1 MSETIRNDTN
11 PNTNPGTA
19 NNVTNITVLAAP
31 RVLSF
36 ISQETLRYDS
46 QGLETG
52 GILVGSWLDN
62 DTVYLVGATGSG
74 PMAEHAQY
82 SFAVDTDYANAE
94 LTRLRQ
100 SFPGSDYVGEW
111 HKHPATLERPSS
123 GDLMTARQLLADP
136 DYPVRLINPIT
147 TVKNHQAFCHFFY
160 LDRDLPDFVRLQE
173 HGRLEAENDN
183 EPWEDGSTIYHA
195 NIVMVP
201 KAGTVPPAQ
210 PAKSPQP
217 AAANSLLAAPNPFT
231 GEATDIDS
239 QTLKNFANTYF
250 DPPPPVRPAPNQ
262 YFEPVPPARL
272 APNYSGNPVPPPR
285 PAPNQYFDPMPP
297 ARLASIYQGNQ
308 NEPFFDPVPPARLN
322 PNYSGYKVNPA
333 NLSDDADETIAFRS
347 LSQPKP
353 VRSSNTLLYIVI
365 GLFLLFAVLLTLYFL
380 TR

>member
-11 PNTNPGTA
+11 PNANPGTA

-136 DYPVRLINPIT
+136 DYPMRLINPII

-173 HGRLEAENDN
+173 HGRLEAENDD

-201 KAGTVPPAQ
+201 KAGTVQPAT

-262 YFEPVPPARL
+262 YF
-272 APNYSGNPVPPPR
+272 
-285 PAPNQYFDPMPP
+285 DPMPP
-297 ARLASIYQGNQ
+297 ARLASTYQGNQ

-333 NLSDDADETIAFRS
+333 NLPDDADETIAFRP
-347 LSQPKP
+347 LIQPKAA
-353 VRSSNTLLYIVI
+353 RSSNTLLYIVI
-365 GLFLLFAVLLTLYFL
+365 GLFLLFAILLTLYFL